1 MKKPK
6 GLNKAVLKFNN
17 ADQTARIFLDKST
30 LKVEC
35 RLYINPTDGRFD
47 YHHGNETDIVSK
59 EIEFGTP
66 NSMKITPEFLLE
78 KVEAELDEDI

>member
-6 GLNKAVLKFNN
+6 GVNKAVEKFNAAN
-17 ADQTARIFLDKST
+17 QTARIFLDKST

-35 RLYINPTDGRFD
+35 RLYIKPTDGRFD
-47 YHHGNETDIVSK
+47 YRHGRETDIISK

-66 NSMKITPEFLLE
+66 DSMKITPELLLQ
-78 KVEAELDEDI
+78 KIQAEIDD